1 MLARALAFSSSSCC
15 ALIYCS
21 KKFVASFFP
30 TWATIGLAAE
40 AGVGLAAGA
49 GVGLAARAGFG
60 LAAGVVLAAGVGVRL
75 EDGAVTGAC
84 FATGGSIFVIGLTV
98 VAGFGG
104 IGFGAGAVVKAVYYC
119 YCSNGF

>member
-30 TWATIGLAAE
+30 TLATIGLAAGARIGLE
-40 AGVGLAAGA
+40 A
-49 GVGLAARAGFG
+49 
-60 LAAGVVLAAGVGVRL
+60 
-75 EDGAVTGAC
+75 EAVTGVC

-104 IGFGAGAVVKAVYYC
+104 IGFGAGAVVKTVYYC